1 MREVFNGRASFPVNR
16 TEPPG
21 LMELS
26 APLPPQEATRRRSGG
41 GGGGDKTE
49 GRLMSSAPV

>member
-21 LMELS
+21 LIELS
-26 APLPPQEATRRRSGG
+26 APLPPQEATRRRRGG
-41 GGGGDKTE
+41 GIKQKGD
-49 GRLMSSAPV
+49 